1 MQRAAEAGAASP
13 ELCIHVSTL
22 LPFPHMQNPST
33 AQVSFKSSIPSK
45 PVSSLEVFKG
55 PKNTSRQARRL
66 SLPHQ
71 QLHIACFHFPGKEQP
86 WILEAAT
93 PAWPANLSSWK
104 TAKSSFFFQK
114 RHISPVLRLFFTMNR
129 GGLFPL
135 PTASRQSR
143 GISVICASF
152 EWAYA
157 DKSRYLNQFL
167 HRMSK
172 KNV

>member
-93 PAWPANLSSWK
+93 PACPANLSSWK
-104 TAKSSFFFQK
+104 TAKSSFFFRKDTFLQSSDYFLPW
-114 RHISPVLRLFFTMNR
+114 IVEVCFLSPQLPVKAGESVL
-129 GGLFPL
+129 
-135 PTASRQSR
+135 
-143 GISVICASF
+143 SVLLSSELMQINP
-152 EWAYA
+152 
-157 DKSRYLNQFL
+157 DI
-167 HRMSK
+167 
-172 KNV
+172 

>member
-1 MQRAAEAGAASP
+1 MQRAAEAEAASP

-86 WILEAAT
+86 RILEAAT
-93 PAWPANLSSWK
+93 PACPANLSS
-104 TAKSSFFFQK
+104 
-114 RHISPVLRLFFTMNR
+114 
-129 GGLFPL
+129 
-135 PTASRQSR
+135 
-143 GISVICASF
+143 
-152 EWAYA
+152 
-157 DKSRYLNQFL
+157 
-167 HRMSK
+167 
-172 KNV
+172 